1 MSTRGGRVCA
11 VCATNC
17 QDRTAGVCSRS
28 CWTRWVG
35 ASPTERT
42 VTTAERDARIYGDV
56 AHLGRSPA
64 MVAEEVGLSTRT
76 VWQIV
81 QIVQMRRDAL
91 TVDEPALVAPDGE
104 PVGEEWRATIASW
117 GRPGLL
123 LAANLLL
130 LGRVR
135 PHDSH
140 VQHYL
145 GMGEHRLRRMLNELV
160 AAGLAC
166 RTRFR
171 SPTGPVWAYQLRLL
185 YS

>member
-64 MVAEEVGLSTRT
+64 MVAEEVGLSTRP

-81 QIVQMRRDAL
+81 RMRRDAL
-91 TVDEPALVAPDGE
+91 ATPEPALVAPDGE
-104 PVGEEWRATIASW
+104 HVGEERRAVMATG
-117 GRPGLL
+117 GRL
-123 LAANLLL
+123 
-130 LGRVR
+130 
-135 PHDSH
+135 
-140 VQHYL
+140 
-145 GMGEHRLRRMLNELV
+145 
-160 AAGLAC
+160 
-166 RTRFR
+166 
-171 SPTGPVWAYQLRLL
+171 
-185 YS
+185 